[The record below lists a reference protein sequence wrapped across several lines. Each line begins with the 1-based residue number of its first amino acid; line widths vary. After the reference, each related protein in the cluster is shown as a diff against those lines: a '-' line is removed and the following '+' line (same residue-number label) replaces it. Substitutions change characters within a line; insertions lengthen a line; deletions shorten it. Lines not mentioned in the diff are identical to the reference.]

1 MSLRLTSISSVNSPF
16 LPLRIIMNLSGV
28 PNGGAWDGPFQVAL
42 HRTKTSKR
50 HSGNNWNGNYIWMNA
65 EFSEI
70 YREVILKQKPQ
81 GLSEQAHAK
90 F

>member
-1 MSLRLTSISSVNSPF
+1 
-16 LPLRIIMNLSGV
+16 MNLSGV

-50 HSGNNWNGNYIWMNA
+50 HSGNNWNGNYIWKNA
-65 EFSEI
+65 ELI
-70 YREVILKQKPQ
+70 CRDLYIEVFLKQKLQ
-81 GLSEQAHAK
+81 GLYEQVHAT